1 MGLPADG
8 RVIAF
13 GDFDGDQLYV
23 LLRCS
28 GQYTDY
34 TSRLDVLVLSTDQ
47 QTLSVHYWDHGMS
60 YPCGHYMVS
69 DLLR

>member
-28 GQYTDY
+28 AQYTHY
-34 TSRLDVLVLSTDQ
+34 TSQVRCSCIKHGPTDIISSLLGPRCVLSLW
-47 QTLSVHYWDHGMS
+47 TLYGV
-60 YPCGHYMVS
+60 
-69 DLLR
+69 